1 MTDTESNTK
10 LEEQIKNELE
20 RNFKA
25 IDEEVLSYL
34 IGNR

>member
-1 MTDTESNTK
+1 MTATDAENSK
-10 LEEQIKNELE
+10 LVEQIKNELQ

-34 IGNR
+34 IG